1 MLNTVVI
8 QGRMAKDAEDK
19 QLSNGNFVTT
29 FCLACQRNYKNGDG
43 KYDAD
48 FIDCVAFGTT
58 GEMIGKYFK
67 KGNEI
72 IVSGEMQTR
81 TYDDRNGVKHKVSVV
96 KVDKF
101 FFESRPKTEN
111 QGNAGTDIAPAS
123 EPSDMPF
130 DV

>member
-1 MLNTVVI
+1 M
-8 QGRMAKDAEDK
+8 
-19 QLSNGNFVTT
+19 QLSNGNFITT
-29 FCLACQRNYKNGDG
+29 FCLACQRNYKDSNGQ
-43 KYDAD
+43 YAAD

-67 KGNEI
+67 KGNEV

-111 QGNAGTDIAPAS
+111 QQSASVAPAPENAEPEVAPDN

-130 DV
+130 DI